1 MAKLP
6 TKPENINRIIQAIK
20 DESVFEALGLNVSFR
35 MSDFIET
42 GEFDLSSA
50 KPDDKLVSCGTSACI
65 GGHVA
70 LLKLVDSGKPPTA
83 KSLSEAQSDIYLEN
97 IVAEF
102 FGITKSEAHYV
113 CYGDDYWDSTGA
125 YNDDTRSSISLNRIT
140 KDMAIA
146 GLELLR
152 DTGSALYTP
161 PDEDQSA

>member
-1 MAKLP
+1 MSNFP
-6 TKPENINRIIQAIK
+6 TKPENINRVIQAIK

-42 GEFDLSSA
+42 GEFDLSLA

-70 LLKLVDSGKPPTA
+70 LLKLIDSGKPPTA
-83 KSLSEAQSDIYLEN
+83 KSLSEAQSDIHLEKS
-97 IVAEF
+97 VADF

-113 CYGDDYWDSTGA
+113 CYADDYWGGNGPLDPD
-125 YNDDTRSSISLNRIT
+125 NRPSISLNRIT

-161 PDEDQSA
+161 PDEDQ